1 MPSSK
6 RVLTGLQPSGLPHL
20 GNYFGAIRPAIELGR
35 DRELFLFLA
44 DFHIL
49 NIGNTRE
56 LNREYSQDLAATL
69 LACGLDPQKNLLYAQ
84 SAVPEVCELMWI
96 LSCQAPFGLLL
107 RAHSFKDKQAKGIEV
122 NCGLFNYPILMAAD
136 ILLYDADLVPVGKDQ
151 KQHLEMARDIAQ
163 KFNTHYG
170 EVLKLPEP
178 LISDDVGVVPGL
190 DGEKM
195 SKSKNN
201 VISIFASDAQWKK
214 QVMAI
219 VTDSKGL
226 EDPKDPDSCHVYN
239 IYKLLA
245 SKTEAQDMAEALKRG
260 GYGYGHAKKA
270 LLEKIKE
277 IFTPMRDKYDD
288 WLKRPDDLRDVILA
302 GSKKAK
308 GLAQAKLDQVQQAL
322 GLVGRGR
329 GSPLKDFVGS
339 FETRQKTD
347 SVSEIQSHYK
357 KNP

>member
-1 MPSSK
+1 MLGSK

-20 GNYFGAIRPAIELGR
+20 GNYFGAIRPAIDLGSQAQ
-35 DRELFLFLA
+35 LFLFLA

-49 NIGNTRE
+49 NLGNTQA

-69 LACGLDPQKNLLYAQ
+69 LACGLNPDKSLLYAQ

-107 RAHSFKDKQAKGIEV
+107 RAHSFKDKQARGIEV

-136 ILLYDADLVPVGKDQ
+136 ILLYDADLVPVGQDQ
-151 KQHLEMARDIAQ
+151 KQHLEMARDMVQ
-163 KFNTHYG
+163 KFNNVYG
-170 EVLKLPEP
+170 EVFKLPEP
-178 LISDDVGVVPGL
+178 LISEDVGVVPGL

-201 VISIFASDAQWKK
+201 VISIFATDAVWKK

-226 EDPKDPDSCHVYN
+226 DDPKDPESCNVYK

-245 SKTEAQDMAEALKRG
+245 TKAETQNMADALRRG

-277 IFTPMRDKYDD
+277 VFTPMRDKYDD
-288 WLKRPDDLRDVILA
+288 WLKRPDDLRDVILT
-302 GSKKAK
+302 GSQKAR
-308 GLAQAKLDQVQQAL
+308 AMASAKLEQVQEAL
-322 GLVGRGR
+322 GLLGRPR
-329 GSPLKDFVGS
+329 GL
-339 FETRQKTD
+339 
-347 SVSEIQSHYK
+347 
-357 KNP
+357 